1 MAEEAEI
8 EAYLREEV
16 KRLGGKSYKWVS
28 PGNTGVPDRLV
39 FYRGQVF
46 LCEIKSA
53 KGVVSPV
60 QRMRFAE
67 LGKLGFDVIVL
78 RSKRDVGEFVRG
90 VMVHD

>member
-16 KRLGGKSYKWVS
+16 KKLGGKSYKWIS
-28 PGNTGVPDRLV
+28 PGNTGVPDRIV
-39 FYRGQVF
+39 FHQGRVF
-46 LCEIKSA
+46 FCEIKSK
-53 KGVVSPV
+53 KGVVSAV
-60 QRMRFAE
+60 QRMRFNE

-90 VMVHD
+90 VMVRD